1 MAKGIAS
8 ISQKDDADDFDGQKP
23 MNRRELLRVGT
34 LGLGGLSLSS
44 LLGVKALAKGQPNP
58 LTGKSVIFLFQ
69 QGGPSQHET
78 FDPKPDTTSG
88 VRSVGEVIPTSV
100 PGTHFS
106 GWMPRLTKLADKF
119 TVVRSFS
126 TENSGHN
133 IQPIV
138 SRSSREANIG
148 GHYSRVAGVTL
159 PNSGVPTNVVLF
171 PRSVDV
177 HVPGRSPAETSPPPA
192 RTARGSRRSS
202 PARASNCRSR

>member
-1 MAKGIAS
+1 MLTI
-8 ISQKDDADDFDGQKP
+8 FDGQKP

-78 FDPKPDTTSG
+78 FDPKPDAPSG

-106 GWMPRLTKLADKF
+106 GWMPRLARLADKF

-138 SRSSREANIG
+138 SRLSREANIG
-148 GHYSRVAGVTL
+148 VHYSRVAGVTR
-159 PNSGVPTNVVLF
+159 PNSGVPTMVCPF
-171 PRSVDV
+171 CSVD
-177 HVPGRSPAETSPPPA
+177 SPKSPSFTSPWFPLMKILSHFK
-192 RTARGSRRSS
+192 SRWMIGPSG
-202 PARASNCRSR
+202 AFVCR